1 MLLQTTWIPFAV
13 GESLWHE
20 DSTTGT
26 SHMDGAF
33 TMPFHP
39 KTTHTL
45 GLPFSPEILLNVINV
60 NISLEKVKQF
70 WSAGV
75 ARGV

>member
-1 MLLQTTWIPFAV
+1 M
-13 GESLWHE
+13 WHE
-20 DSTTGT
+20 DSTTGA

-45 GLPFSPEILLNVINV
+45 GLPFSPEILLNVVNV

-70 WSAGV
+70 WRAGI